1 VKVCLLI
8 PIFDHGEQIR
18 GVLDSLARH
27 DLPCLVV
34 DDGSGPAT
42 RAVLDAAEKDL
53 PWVDVHHRDRNGGR
67 GAALETGYRWASR
80 RGYSHA
86 IQLDADGQHDADDV
100 PSFLDAIAASPQ
112 ALILG
117 SPIFDAS
124 APKSRLYGRQLSRA
138 MVWLATL
145 SFDVTDPLCGFRAIP
160 LEPTLALIDS
170 APLGDHMEFD
180 PNLVIRLHWRGLA
193 IRNVPTKV
201 VYNPGALSHFDTLR
215 DNVRMSRVYAT
226 ALGGMIMR
234 SPILLRRRLNTMI
247 QRARRPRDAD

>member
-18 GVLDSLARH
+18 GVLDSLAH
-27 DLPCLVV
+27 YDLPCLVV

-67 GAALETGYRWASR
+67 GAALATGYRWASR

-86 IQLDADGQHDADDV
+86 IQLDADGQHDAADV
-100 PSFLDAIAASPQ
+100 PSFLEAIAADPH

-145 SFDVTDPLCGFRAIP
+145 SFDVSDPLCGFRAVP
-160 LEPTLALIDS
+160 LAPTVALIDS

-180 PNLVIRLHWRGLA
+180 PNLVIRLHWRRVA
-193 IRNVPTKV
+193 VRNVPTQV
-201 VYNPGALSHFDTLR
+201 VYDPDSPSHFDMLR
-215 DNVRMSRVYAT
+215 DNARMSGVYTA
-226 ALGGMIMR
+226 ALGGMILR
-234 SPILLRRRLNTMI
+234 SPLLLMRRL
-247 QRARRPRDAD
+247 QSLFRRARNPRDVD